1 MGRRRGGGSREPLLH
16 ADAQRLLAAGAYPP
30 RVKHAIVL
38 ARRGGR
44 PGQQVCRVCGT
55 TARHGQCWGPPEL
68 LHVASAST
76 AKPVVSWLC
85 EVHHEGRT
93 AAAIVPR
100 LTQQQRR
107 KGTHARPTSRRLAP
121 AGVWSP

>member
-30 RVKHAIVL
+30 RVQHPIVL

-55 TARHGQCWGPPEL
+55 TARHGQCWVPPEL

-76 AKPVVSWLC
+76 RVYSYRCLRMTRGQCGWLDLHC
-85 EVHHEGRT
+85 LG
-93 AAAIVPR
+93 
-100 LTQQQRR
+100 
-107 KGTHARPTSRRLAP
+107 LAP
-121 AGVWSP
+121 FTTVPTCPGAYPSHGRR